1 MTGTSE
7 PAASKG
13 RPAGKGRPTNGK
25 PRPAYGAGSSTGAS
39 TARSDYAP
47 RTGQD
52 RSAGDGRY
60 PNKGAGG
67 ARGAGAATVGSSGAN
82 SQRSASLQGGS
93 GKPPARGEPARVSRG
108 ESSRGRAATGEERAY
123 DPRREA
129 RRQMAR
135 VPLPDDVEARELDRE
150 VRQELTSLTKETAE
164 IVAKHLVMA
173 GRLMDDEPQSALLHA
188 RAARALAGR
197 VGAVR
202 EANGLVAYTACEWT
216 EALSELRAARRMTGD
231 AEHLAVMADCERA
244 LGRPDRAL
252 LVTED
257 PQAAGLSPATRVE
270 LLIVASG
277 ARRDLGQADAAV
289 VSLQVAALEGPVRP
303 WTVRL
308 RYAYADALLDAGRE
322 DEARQWFARAA
333 DIDATGETD
342 AEDRM
347 MELDGLILN
356 DLEDADP
363 GDLAEQAP
371 GGAAQEPD
379 EPATEWTHG
388 ATVGEDTAGSR
399 RPVGRDELAG
409 LAAGVIRQAAQ
420 REQMAHAVEAAR
432 SGGDDDRGRS
442 DLAGGRPAFTPAE
455 PDPTSVRPTPV
466 AGPAHAVPSDA
477 ATAPVPERGRRPA
490 AGTTGLGFVAPAGAR
505 GVDDGNDE
513 DDLRLFD

>member
-1 MTGTSE
+1 MSRLPDSRD
-7 PAASKG
+7 PARNS
-13 RPAGKGRPTNGK
+13 R
-25 PRPAYGAGSSTGAS
+25 
-39 TARSDYAP
+39 
-47 RTGQD
+47 
-52 RSAGDGRY
+52 GDG
-60 PNKGAGG
+60 P
-67 ARGAGAATVGSSGAN
+67 RGKAAA
-82 SQRSASLQGGS
+82 
-93 GKPPARGEPARVSRG
+93 
-108 ESSRGRAATGEERAY
+108 GEERAY

-135 VPLPDDVEARELDRE
+135 VALPDDVDARELDRE
-150 VRQELTSLTKETAE
+150 IRQELASLTKETAE

-202 EANGLVAYTACEWT
+202 EANGLVAYTAGEWT

-347 MELDGLILN
+347 MELDGLVLN

-363 GDLAEQAP
+363 TDLAEQATR
-371 GGAAQEPD
+371 GEAKQPD
-379 EPATEWTHG
+379 EPASHWKRAG
-388 ATVGEDTAGSR
+388 MAGEDASGSR

-409 LAAGVIRQAAQ
+409 LAADVVRQAAT
-420 REQMAHAVEAAR
+420 RKDRAHTVEAVR
-432 SGGDDDRGRS
+432 SGGGDDRDGG
-442 DLAGGRPAFTPAE
+442 DLAGGRPVFTPAE
-455 PDPTSVRPTPV
+455 PDPATVSPISV
-466 AGPAHAVPSDA
+466 AGPAPAVPSDA
-477 ATAPVPERGRRPA
+477 ATASVPERGRRPA
-490 AGTTGLGFVAPAGAR
+490 AGTTGLGFVAPEGAR
-505 GVDDGNDE
+505 GAGDGNE
-513 DDLRLFD
+513 ENDLRLTD